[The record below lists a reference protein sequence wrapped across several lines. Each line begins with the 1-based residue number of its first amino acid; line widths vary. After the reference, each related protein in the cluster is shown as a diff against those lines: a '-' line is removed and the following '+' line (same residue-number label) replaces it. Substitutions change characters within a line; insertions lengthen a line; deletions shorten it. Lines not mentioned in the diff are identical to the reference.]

1 MTPLELFMYGVA
13 IALSLFFIS
22 IPILFVYDQIVT
34 QRRVQRAIDKALEND
49 ISPAD
54 MVEKMDKAKARVKK

>member
-22 IPILFVYDQIVT
+22 IPLLFVYDQIVT
-34 QRRVQRAIDKALEND
+34 QRRVQRAIDNALEND